1 MLMFLTLF
9 ISVRLAYSMLI
20 LVALPSVELFAF
32 SVTRN
37 VYWYV
42 LESRGRLETSAGE
55 DWMHAEINTST
66 STRVPGG

>member
-1 MLMFLTLF
+1 
-9 ISVRLAYSMLI
+9 MLI
-20 LVALPSVELFAF
+20 VVALPSVELFAF